1 MRCLLRVGINRRV
14 GRATQVE
21 KDMNSV
27 GKGGGWIGGKGIEP
41 FTFGTSEEF
50 DVLR

>member
-1 MRCLLRVGINRRV
+1 MRRFLHVSIDRRV

-27 GKGGGWIGGKGIEP
+27 RKGGGRIGGKGIEP
-41 FTFGTSEEF
+41 FAFGTSEEF